1 MCQHSGQ
8 CVDLVTRTECD
19 CEGTGY
25 YGQYCEKSGIGVY
38 FPLRIPSCA
47 QKGVLFQRH
56 FSRAMHTKR
65 LSALVCPCELSL
77 SDRTFRNLSIS
88 VEHILGISNLSCS
101 QHLHYLVPR
110 PPPCSLAVHV
120 ELWDGLMTISLVSL
134 SHDAPHSLISEL
146 YWSLETRQAFFV
158 MLFLII
164 LPLSAECMK
173 WHQLP
178 L

>member
-1 MCQHSGQ
+1 MHKKESCFSDISPEQCTRSGFPQ
-8 CVDLVTRTECD
+8 WFVPVNCRLVTEPLETF
-19 CEGTGY
+19 
-25 YGQYCEKSGIGVY
+25 QSVY
-38 FPLRIPSCA
+38 
-47 QKGVLFQRH
+47 
-56 FSRAMHTKR
+56 
-65 LSALVCPCELSL
+65 
-77 SDRTFRNLSIS
+77 
-88 VEHILGISNLSCS
+88 EHILRISNLSCS

-120 ELWDGLMTISLVSL
+120 ELWDGLMSISLVSL

-164 LPLSAECMK
+164 MPLSAECMK